1 MAAIQELIQ
10 KIQDPTLRHDIEVE
24 VNELQQQKN
33 FGLVYEQHLPENVPM
48 YEVSIR
54 RGYHVALRGGDIND
68 VWLVVK
74 VEGDRIHCVKPQDG
88 GASIEQIFMAN
99 DLVVVSRQGEAIYP
113 YLIPIDNVKRAPNSD
128 LWHQLIQA
136 DNYLALQLLA
146 YLYPG
151 MVDCIYIDPPY
162 NTGAHD
168 WKYNNDYVDASDIY
182 RHSKWLSMMEKRLR
196 LAKKLLNPADSVL
209 IVTIDEKEYQRLG
222 CLLEEIF
229 PEARIQMISILTNP
243 KGVTRGGFRRADEY
257 IYFVMFGQAAP
268 CRLQLGE
275 DWSPSPNKT
284 KQKSKKKKTPD
295 WTSMMRRGSHSSRL
309 ERDGLYY
316 AIYVDP
322 VSKTIQKIGR
332 PLDLSLDKDEEIEGL
347 VQIIPLRSNGEQGC
361 WQVGPEEL
369 KNRIEQGRIRL
380 GKKTSYGFVVNYLP
394 DGAYND
400 VVSDKFHIEGRASDG
415 SLIAYRIDLDDPDD
429 MIAPSQW
436 KIALHNSSEQGSTL
450 LNNILGDRFEFPKS
464 LYAVHDTLRFFVANK
479 PNAIILDFFAGSG
492 TTLHAVN
499 LLNEEDG
506 GHRRCIMVTNNEVSE
521 KEEKTMTLKGLRP
534 GDKEW
539 EQFGI
544 AQYVNWPRT
553 VCTIEGH
560 DINGN
565 SLKGDYQTSLTE
577 ESSIKRS
584 IKQIA
589 IDVPSD
595 RKGNDIRK
603 QISAIADKKE
613 KTAFLFD
620 VDNVDDFMEE
630 LDEETETIYIVTSDN
645 KKFKAA
651 KKALDELPELTR
663 TVMVKRP
670 MKDGFEANVNFFR
683 LSFLDPK
690 LVGWG
695 KNLQELLT
703 LLWLQ
708 SGAHGECPTKVEAPY
723 AILPE
728 NKMALLIDEKAF
740 AEFSSKLSTEIE
752 TAYIAIQSDRA
763 YQQMIAQLRVKNTY
777 QLYGD
782 YLNHFKTHI
791 GGK

>member
-24 VNELQQQKN
+24 VNELERQKK

-48 YEVSIR
+48 YEVAIR
-54 RGYHVALRGGDIND
+54 RGYHVAMRGGDIND
-68 VWLVVK
+68 VWIVTKVV
-74 VEGDRIHCVKPQDG
+74 GDRIHCVKQHDG
-88 GASIEQIFMAN
+88 GAAIEQIFEAN

-113 YLIPIDNVKRAPNSD
+113 YLIPIDSIKRAPNSD

-229 PEARIQMISILTNP
+229 PEARIEMVSSVINP
-243 KGVTRGGFRRADEY
+243 SGAGGKNEFSRVDEY
-257 IYFVMFGQAAP
+257 IYIVMIGSVKICCTKDDMLMDSSQKKSSRIKGGLSWESFLRSGQANTRNARKHLCYP
-268 CRLQLGE
+268 ILIDENNLSIIDCLPPLEGESPETPKYINGHRAIYPFKDNGTLGIWRLEGPALLRLV
-275 DWSPSPNKT
+275 
-284 KQKSKKKKTPD
+284 KQGFAFVSSYDKKKDRYALKYLLSGTIKRIISGDIEIVRNEGDSHVYSMEEYKSSTMPKTVWNKP
-295 WTSMMRRGSHSSRL
+295 SHNAGKSGSDIL
-309 ERDGLYY
+309 NKL
-316 AIYVDP
+316 
-322 VSKTIQKIGR
+322 IG
-332 PLDLSLDKDEEIEGL
+332 
-347 VQIIPLRSNGEQGC
+347 SN
-361 WQVGPEEL
+361 
-369 KNRIEQGRIRL
+369 
-380 GKKTSYGFVVNYLP
+380 
-394 DGAYND
+394 
-400 VVSDKFHIEGRASDG
+400 
-415 SLIAYRIDLDDPDD
+415 
-429 MIAPSQW
+429 
-436 KIALHNSSEQGSTL
+436 
-450 LNNILGDRFEFPKS
+450 RFSFPKS
-464 LYAVHDTLRFFVANK
+464 IYAVHDVLNFFVASK
-479 PNAIILDFFAGSG
+479 PNALIVDFFAGSG

-499 LLNEEDG
+499 LLNAEDEG
-506 GHRRCIMVTNNEVSE
+506 NRRCIMVTNNEVSE
-521 KEEKTMTLKGLRP
+521 AEEKAMTAKGLRP

-539 EQFGI
+539 EQLGI

-553 VCTIEGH
+553 VCSIEGH
-560 DINGN
+560 DIEGKPL
-565 SLKGDYQTSLTE
+565 SGDYQTTLRE
-577 ESSIKRS
+577 EKLIKRS

-603 QISAIADKKE
+603 QIMSIAEKKG
-613 KTAFLFD
+613 KAAFLFD
-620 VDNVDDFMEE
+620 VENVDDFMEE
-630 LDEETETIYIVTSDN
+630 LDEDTETIYIVTSDN

-663 TVMVKRP
+663 TEMVKRP

-703 LLWLQ
+703 LLWMQ
-708 SGAHGECPTKVEAPY
+708 SGAHGECPTTVEAPY

-740 AEFSSKLSTEIE
+740 AEFSSKLSPEIE
-752 TAYIAIQSDRA
+752 TAYIAIQSERA
-763 YQQMIAQLRVKNTY
+763 YQQMVAQLRVKNTY

>member
-24 VNELQQQKN
+24 VNELERQKK

-48 YEVSIR
+48 YEVAIR
-54 RGYHVALRGGDIND
+54 RGYHVAMRGGDIND
-68 VWLVVK
+68 VWIVTKVV
-74 VEGDRIHCVKPQDG
+74 GDRIHCVKQHDG
-88 GASIEQIFMAN
+88 GAAIEQIFEAN

-229 PEARIQMISILTNP
+229 PEARIQMVSCNINPGGVSRLTEF
-243 KGVTRGGFRRADEY
+243 TRTDEY
-257 IYFVMFGQAAP
+257 LFFIQIG
-268 CRLQLGE
+268 GS
-275 DWSPSPNKT
+275 SPSPQQLT
-284 KQKSKKKKTPD
+284 DEWLGGVKKT
-295 WTSMMRRGSHSSRL
+295 
-309 ERDGLYY
+309 
-316 AIYVDP
+316 
-322 VSKTIQKIGR
+322 SKNKVHW
-332 PLDLSLDKDEEIEGL
+332 EGL
-347 VQIIPLRSNGEQGC
+347 LRTGTNNMRFDRPNLFFPVLVSNDGKHFLGAGDPLPINIDKKEYSVPDGAIAIWPTHLDGSEGC
-361 WQVGPEEL
+361 WRISKDKLIEL
-369 KNRIEQGRIRL
+369 YNGHVVRL
-380 GKKTSYGFVVNYLP
+380 GKFTERGMAIRYLKKGEHKKVLDGIYKIVGVRDDNSY
-394 DGAYND
+394 
-400 VVSDKFHIEGRASDG
+400 E
-415 SLIAYRIDLDDPDD
+415 LDDSEYKPFFL
-429 MIAPSQW
+429 PSTQW
-436 KIALHNSSEQGSTL
+436 TISSHDASRQGTNL
-450 LNNILGDRFEFPKS
+450 LISIIGKRFSFPKS
-464 LYAVHDTLRFFVANK
+464 LYAVHDTLRFFVGSK
-479 PNAIILDFFAGSG
+479 PNALIVDFFAGSG

-499 LLNEEDG
+499 LLNAEDG
-506 GHRRCIMVTNNEVSE
+506 GNRRCIMVTNNEVSE
-521 KEEKTMTLKGLRP
+521 AEEKAMTANGLRP

-539 EQFGI
+539 EQLGI

-553 VCTIEGH
+553 VCSIEGH
-560 DINGN
+560 DIEGN
-565 SLKGDYQTSLTE
+565 PLSGDYQTTLSE
-577 ESSIKRS
+577 EKPIKRN

-603 QISAIADKKE
+603 QIMSIADKKE

-630 LDEETETIYIVTSDN
+630 LDEDTETIYIVTSDN

-651 KKALDELPELTR
+651 NKALEELPELTR
-663 TVMVKRP
+663 TEMVKRP

-708 SGAHGECPTKVEAPY
+708 SGAHGECPTTVEAPY

-740 AEFSSKLSTEIE
+740 AEFSSKLSPEIE

-763 YQQMIAQLRVKNTY
+763 YQQMVAQLRVKNTY